1 MVRHAKCCMGGGVAM
16 FMNTFVLYKEVKS
29 TRDAK
34 RKLGKMWKHD
44 WTDGLS
50 VVRQRVFRVEKH

>member
-1 MVRHAKCCMGGGVAM
+1 M

-34 RKLGKMWKHD
+34 SMLGKMWKYD
-44 WTDGLS
+44 WINGSS
-50 VVRQRVFRVEKH
+50 VVRQQVFRVDI